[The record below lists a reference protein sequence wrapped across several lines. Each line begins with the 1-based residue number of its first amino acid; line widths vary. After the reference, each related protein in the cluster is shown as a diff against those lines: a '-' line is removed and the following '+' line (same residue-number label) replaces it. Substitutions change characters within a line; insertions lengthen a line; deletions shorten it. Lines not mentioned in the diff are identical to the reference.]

1 VTRLDGKVALVTG
14 AGTGIGRAIA
24 VRLASDGASVGVNVR
39 DAGEAKDTLHEV
51 EAAGGTAV
59 ALVGDVSV
67 EDDVRRVV
75 AECVDRL
82 GGLDVAVN
90 NAGVQEAS
98 PFLDTTLESWQR
110 QLDVDLTGVF
120 LVSREAARQMA
131 ARGGGV
137 VVNISSVHEHRP
149 WPNAAAYCA
158 AKAGVGM
165 LTACMGRELAR
176 YGVRAVSVAPG
187 AIATEANLERHCGMS
202 SDEIREQ
209 VPAGRMG
216 RPEEV
221 AALVAW
227 LASDEAAYVTATT
240 VTMDGGFEAYGPT
253 V

>member
-1 VTRLDGKVALVTG
+1 VTRAALVTG

-24 VRLASDGASVGVNVR
+24 ERLARDGLAIGVNAR
-39 DAGEAKDTLHEV
+39 DEGQARPTV
-51 EAAGGTAV
+51 EAIEQAGGTAV
-59 ALVGDVSV
+59 PLVGDVSD
-67 EDDVRRVV
+67 EDDVRRLV

-82 GGLDVAVN
+82 GGLHVAVN
-90 NAGVQEAS
+90 NAAVQEDV
-98 PFLDTTLESWQR
+98 PFLDLTLESWQR

-137 VVNISSVHEHRP
+137 IVNISSVHEHRP
-149 WPNAAAYCA
+149 WLGAAAYCT

-165 LTACMGRELAR
+165 LTACLGRELAP
-176 YGVRAVSVAPG
+176 YGIRAVSVAPG
-187 AIATEANLERHCGMS
+187 ATATEANLERHGGLAD
-202 SDEIREQ
+202 DEVREQ

-221 AALVAW
+221 AALVSW
-227 LASDEAAYVTATT
+227 LASDEAAYVTGTT
-240 VTMDGGFEAYGPT
+240 VVADGGFETYGPS